1 MDLIG
6 VSAKLPIAPAIA
18 VKLWRGGCWAR
29 GKHRAIRHRENSSV
43 TDRGLPVGVPDTWTR
58 DGLNPKRSEPL
69 SGRHQNL
76 AGDSSAMS
84 DYELAVERAM
94 GLADF
99 ERSQHSPGHS
109 EFHLERM
116 RLLAEK
122 LGDIHKGVPT
132 VHVAGTKGKGSTA
145 AMISAALSAEGHRV
159 GLFTSPHLHSI
170 LERVRLNLEPIR
182 KETFSTLVEQV
193 WPAVQWVGS
202 EGGYGGVTFF
212 ELMTALAFHHF
223 KQVRADFQVIE
234 VGLGGRLDSTN
245 VVVPAL
251 SVLTSISLDH
261 VATLGDTIEK
271 IAREKAGIIKAG
283 VPVVL
288 APQAEPDA
296 TRVFREVAD
305 DRSAPLFEVQDRLRW
320 TKRDSNT
327 SGQAFTLSGMDG
339 SHELWTPLIGDHQL
353 ENAATAVM
361 ALETLNDSGYRV
373 SRKSIA
379 AGLRDVRWP
388 GRLEVLQH
396 RGRTVVV
403 DGAHNAYSVKRLV
416 QAVREY
422 FSFDGVVLVFAALS
436 GHSARGMLSEL
447 KTLAPRVVIVRSR
460 HPRSGP
466 TGPAARV
473 VSELGLDAP
482 LQSDTVSGGFGRA
495 MEIAGSRDL
504 VLCTGSLSVA
514 AEVIEELRGIQ
525 PELYPT
531 LQRPPDTSAIGV
543 S

>member
-1 MDLIG
+1 
-6 VSAKLPIAPAIA
+6 V
-18 VKLWRGGCWAR
+18 
-29 GKHRAIRHRENSSV
+29 
-43 TDRGLPVGVPDTWTR
+43 
-58 DGLNPKRSEPL
+58 
-69 SGRHQNL
+69 RHQKP
-76 AGDSSAMS
+76 AVDHSTMS
-84 DYELAVERAM
+84 DYERVLERAM

-99 ERSQHSPGHS
+99 ERSHQSPGHS
-109 EFHLERM
+109 GFHLERM

-122 LGDIHKGVPT
+122 LGDIHIGVPT

-145 AMISAALSAEGHRV
+145 AMISAVLSSEGHKV

-170 LERVRLNLEPIR
+170 LERVRVNLKPIS
-182 KETFSTLVEQV
+182 KETFATLVEQV
-193 WPAVQWVGS
+193 WPAVEWVGS

-212 ELMTALAFHHF
+212 ELMTALAFLHF

-245 VVVPAL
+245 VVVPAV

-261 VATLGDTIEK
+261 VATLGNTIEK

-283 VPVVL
+283 VPVVV

-296 TRVFREVAD
+296 ARVFREVAD
-305 DRSAPLFEVQDRLRW
+305 DRRAPLFEVQDRMSW
-320 TKRDSNT
+320 TKRDSDT
-327 SGQAFTLSGMDG
+327 TGQAFTLTGMDG
-339 SHELWTPLIGDHQL
+339 SHELWMPLIGDHQL

-361 ALETLNDSGYRV
+361 AVETLNDRGYRV
-373 SRKSIA
+373 SPESIA

-388 GRLEVLQH
+388 GRLQVLQY

-403 DGAHNAYSVKRLV
+403 DGAHNPYSVKRVV

-436 GHSARGMLSEL
+436 GHSARGMLAEL
-447 KTLAPRVVIVRSR
+447 RALAPRVVIVRSR

-466 TGPAARV
+466 TGPAARA
-473 VSELGLDAP
+473 VSELGLDP
-482 LQSDTVSGGFGRA
+482 PSQSDTVSGGFGRA
-495 MEIAGSRDL
+495 MEIAGTRDL

-514 AEVIEELRGIQ
+514 AEVIEELQGIQ
-525 PELYPT
+525 PELYPA
-531 LQRPPDTSAIGV
+531 L
-543 S
+543 